1 MVIEGRGRRISPK
14 LGDGMYIG
22 GEEQR
27 NAVSES
33 RSVVSN
39 FLRARGLSMEFS
51 RPEYWSG

>member
-51 RPEYWSG
+51 RPE

>member
-1 MVIEGRGRRISPK
+1 MVTEGRGRIVSPK

-27 NAVSES
+27 DAVSES

-39 FLRARGLSMEFS
+39 FL
-51 RPEYWSG
+51 

>member
-33 RSVVSN
+33 RSVVSDS
-39 FLRARGLSMEFS
+39 LKPHGIL
-51 RPEYWSG
+51 